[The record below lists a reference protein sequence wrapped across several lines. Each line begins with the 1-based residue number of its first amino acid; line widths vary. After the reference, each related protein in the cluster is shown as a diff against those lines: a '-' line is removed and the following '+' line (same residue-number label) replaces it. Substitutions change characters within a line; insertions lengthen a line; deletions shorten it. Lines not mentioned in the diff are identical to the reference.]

1 MTYIALCSFV
11 GTCGSVRKR
20 EIIEIKDKAL
30 AEDLLNAGYIEPI
43 DNTATVLDENQEY
56 RVIG

>member
-11 GTCGSVRKR
+11 GRTGSVRR
-20 EIIEIKDKAL
+20 NEIIVINDKAI

-43 DNTATVLDENQEY
+43 DKTATVLDENQQY
-56 RVIG
+56 RVVG